1 MFVFPALISLGL
13 WQLDRADEK
22 RLIEDNVNA
31 AGVKS
36 PLDLN
41 EEYKG
46 DLKSEVYRQVIVEGR
61 FDDSRQ
67 YLWDNKT
74 HDGRPGF
81 HVLTPLLI
89 RDMNVAV
96 MVNRGWVPML
106 GRRDVL
112 PEVTVA
118 RGVKSIQGV
127 IKDPSNAIQLAESV
141 RTNVVRFPSIIQS
154 FDTDVFSSEL
164 NVPVLPIMIELAKNN
179 ENGYVRNWKPYFGN
193 IERHNGYALQWFLM
207 ALIVLFL
214 YVKLNTKRS
223 AAKQP

>member
-1 MFVFPALISLGL
+1 MISLGL

-31 AGVKS
+31 AAVKS